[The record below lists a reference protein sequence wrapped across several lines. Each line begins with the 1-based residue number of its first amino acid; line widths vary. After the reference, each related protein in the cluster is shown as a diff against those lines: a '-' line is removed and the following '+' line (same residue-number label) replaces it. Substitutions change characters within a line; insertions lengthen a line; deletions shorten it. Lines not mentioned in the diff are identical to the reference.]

1 MKLVL
6 LFSVLASLALG
17 LDCNAKTYCSQLA
30 AAKRRRGICES
41 VAGLRRAAPSIPMA
55 TATACRAKNSC
66 AAVMVI
72 NLADFLARAMKR
84 AKFQI

>member
-6 LFSVLASLALG
+6 LFSNWLVLLWGWIAAPRPIARS
-17 LDCNAKTYCSQLA
+17 LA
-30 AAKRRRGICES
+30 AAKRRCGICES
-41 VAGLRRAAPSIPMA
+41 VAGHRKAVLSTP